1 MKKRL
6 YRWRFFLAV
15 VVVILAG
22 AGMDL
27 SKEIQNICTGN
38 RGFTERSLWN
48 THIAA
53 AGGMEL

>member
-22 AGMDL
+22 AGIWIFQKK
-27 SKEIQNICTGN
+27 S
-38 RGFTERSLWN
+38 RSFTERSLWN

>member
-6 YRWRFFLAV
+6 SV
-15 VVVILAG
+15 EILSG
-22 AGMDL
+22 SCCGDPGRSRHLDL

-38 RGFTERSLWN
+38 RDFTERSLWN